1 MFVIFAG
8 GQTIINVV
16 MRSGGSTVIEAFIE
30 KDVIRQV
37 KLIEY
42 LYELEKLTLREVAKR
57 LQVTTNT
64 VKRDFDKVV
73 LILEEQI
80 EFSEITST
88 TISIIFN
95 SSFTRYELIKM
106 IYQDSYFLKTC
117 AYYLLGESDYLTLVE
132 AEFISVAKAFTIK
145 KQVENYFKA
154 AEIMDEN
161 GAFINNEIRYRLVLI
176 SVWMRC
182 DVLDRLIVSDK
193 YKTATVFVDQV
204 LFKFANG
211 YEKNKREYQFLLLN
225 TYLSLSR
232 FKDFSLIYE
241 EEAITYLKNTPT
253 FQQLMDVNDLILTKE
268 KLPETEIQYLASIYK
283 TIPLNTSNYLIVE
296 MNYQRERELMIDKN
310 FMVRQLLK
318 NFEDEFSA
326 DLFNHILFEKPFMNF
341 IYSLWQETQAFSV
354 EKHFYLS
361 DQQLQLAERIKQVL
375 ESWQKHF
382 HLETEVIFN
391 QTTLEKFCSQ
401 VTVSLMQKRTP
412 KFVFFFIA
420 EDELSHT
427 IYRENLKRWLNL
439 DYNVIDST
447 MYYSLDEL
455 PIYVKDWPSIV
466 ICERSL
472 KYDFTIPDSLT
483 FFAISRNSILEDTK
497 NILSYVYNWKTE

>member
-1 MFVIFAG
+1 M
-8 GQTIINVV
+8 
-16 MRSGGSTVIEAFIE
+16 IEAFIE
-30 KDVIRQV
+30 KDIIRQV

-42 LYELEKLTLREVAKR
+42 IYELEKLTLREVAKR

-64 VKRDFDKVV
+64 VKRDFRQIS

-80 EFSEITST
+80 ECSTITST
-88 TISIIFN
+88 TISMIFN
-95 SSFTRYELIKM
+95 SSFTRYDLIKI

-117 AYYLLGESDYLTLVE
+117 AYYLLGKSDYLTLVE
-132 AEFISVAKAFTIK
+132 SEFISVAKAFTIK

-154 AEIMDEN
+154 AGIMDEN
-161 GAFINNEIRYRLVLI
+161 SVFIDNEIRYRLVLI

-182 DVLDRLIVSDK
+182 DLLDELIAPNK
-193 YKTATVFVDQV
+193 YQTATLFVDQV

-225 TYLSLSR
+225 TYLSISR
-232 FKDFSLIYE
+232 FKDFSLNYE
-241 EEAITYLKNTPT
+241 KEAITYLKNTPT
-253 FQQLMDVNDLILTKE
+253 FQQLMDVNELILTNE
-268 KLPETEIQYLASIYK
+268 PLPETEIQYLASIYK

-310 FMVRQLLK
+310 TIVRQLLK
-318 NFEDEFSA
+318 NFEDEFGA

-341 IYSLWQETQAFSV
+341 IYSLWQETQVFSV
-354 EKHFYLS
+354 EKHVYLS
-361 DQQLQLAERIKQVL
+361 DQQLQLVERSKQVL
-375 ESWQKHF
+375 VSWQTQF
-382 HLETEVIFN
+382 HLETEIMFN
-391 QTTLEKFCSQ
+391 QTTLERFCSQ
-401 VTVSLMQKRTP
+401 VTVSLLQKRRP

-439 DYNVIDST
+439 DYNIMDST
-447 MYYSLDEL
+447 MYYSIDEL
-455 PIYVKDWPSIV
+455 PIYVKEWPSII

-472 KYDFTIPDSLT
+472 KYDFKMSNSLT
-483 FFAISRNSILEDTK
+483 FFPISRNSILEDTK
-497 NILSYVYNWKTE
+497 IILSYVYNWKTE

>member
-1 MFVIFAG
+1 M
-8 GQTIINVV
+8 
-16 MRSGGSTVIEAFIE
+16 IESFIE
-30 KDVIRQV
+30 KDILRQV
-37 KLIEY
+37 KLVEY

-64 VKRDFDKVV
+64 VKRDFAKVLLV
-73 LILEEQI
+73 LETQI
-80 EFSEITST
+80 EWSEITST
-88 TISIIFN
+88 TIALIFN
-95 SSFTRYELIKM
+95 SSFTRYDLIKK

-132 AEFISVAKAFTIK
+132 AEFISVAKAFTIR
-145 KQVENYFKA
+145 KQVETYFKA
-154 AEIMDEN
+154 AGIMDEN
-161 GAFINNEIRYRLVLI
+161 SEFIPNEIRYRLVVI

-182 DVLDRLIVSDK
+182 DILDKLLVPNE

-225 TYLSLSR
+225 TYLSIRRS
-232 FKDFSLIYE
+232 KDFSLTYG
-241 EEAITYLKNTPT
+241 EEAMTYLKNMPT
-253 FQQLMDVNDLILTKE
+253 FHQLMDVNKLVLTKE

-296 MNYQRERELMIDKN
+296 MNYQRERELMIEKN
-310 FMVRQLLK
+310 GMIRQLIQH
-318 NFEDEFSA
+318 FENEFGV

-341 IYSLWQETQAFSV
+341 IYSLWQDTQAFSA

-361 DQQLQLAERIKQVL
+361 NQQLRLTERIKHVL
-375 ESWQKHF
+375 EAWQKQF
-382 HLETEVIFN
+382 DLEAEVTFN
-391 QTTLEKFCSQ
+391 QTALEKFCSQ
-401 VTVSLMQKRTP
+401 VTASLLQKRSP

-439 DYNVIDST
+439 DYNIMDST

-455 PIYVKDWPSIV
+455 PIYVEEWPSII

-472 KYDFTIPDSLT
+472 KHDTTIPDSIT
-483 FFAISRNSILEDTK
+483 FFPISRNSILEDTK
-497 NILSYVYNWKTE
+497 NILAYVYNWKTE

>member
-1 MFVIFAG
+1 M
-8 GQTIINVV
+8 
-16 MRSGGSTVIEAFIE
+16 IESFIE
-30 KDVIRQV
+30 KDIIRQV

-42 LYELEKLTLREVAKR
+42 LYELEKLSLRETAKR

-64 VKRDFDKVV
+64 VKRDFNKVS

-80 EFSEITST
+80 EFSELTST
-88 TISIIFN
+88 TISIVFN
-95 SSFTRYELIKM
+95 SSFTRYDLIKT

-132 AEFISVAKAFTIK
+132 SEFISVAKAFTIK
-145 KQVENYFKA
+145 KQVESYFKA
-154 AEIMDEN
+154 AGIMNEKN
-161 GAFINNEIRYRLVLI
+161 TFIQNEIRYRLVLI

-182 DVLDRLIVSDK
+182 DILDKLIVPSQ
-193 YKTATVFVDQV
+193 YKTATIFVDQV

-211 YEKNKREYQFLLLN
+211 YEKNKREYQFLLFN
-225 TYLSLSR
+225 TYLSINRWKTS
-232 FKDFSLIYE
+232 SLTYGKE
-241 EEAITYLKNTPT
+241 PLAYLKNTAT
-253 FQQLMDVNDLILTKE
+253 FQQLMDVNELILMQE
-268 KLPETEIQYLASIYK
+268 KLPETEIQYLTSIYK
-283 TIPLNTSNYLIVE
+283 TIPLNASNYLIVE
-296 MNYQRERELMIDKN
+296 MNYQRERELMIEKN
-310 FMVRQLLK
+310 FMVRQLIK
-318 NFEDEFSA
+318 NFEDEFGA
-326 DLFNHILFEKPFMNF
+326 DLFNQILFEKPFMNL
-341 IYSLWQETQAFSV
+341 IYSLWQETQSFSA

-361 DQQLQLAERIKQVL
+361 DQQLQLVERIKQVL
-375 ESWQKHF
+375 ESWQRQF
-382 HLETEVIFN
+382 HLETEINFN

-401 VTVSLMQKRTP
+401 VTASLLQKRTT

-439 DYNVIDST
+439 DYNIIDST
-447 MYYSLDEL
+447 MYYSLDTL
-455 PIYVKDWPSIV
+455 PVYVKEWPSII

-483 FFAISRNSILEDTK
+483 FFPISRNSILEDTK

>member
-1 MFVIFAG
+1 MNIA
-8 GQTIINVV
+8 TKN
-16 MRSGGSTVIEAFIE
+16 GGSTVIESFIE
-30 KDVIRQV
+30 KDVLRQV

-73 LILEEQI
+73 FLLEEQI
-80 EFSEITST
+80 EHSELTST

-95 SSFTRYELIKM
+95 SSFTRYDLAKI

-117 AYYLLGESDYLTLVE
+117 AYYLLGESDYLTIVE

-145 KQVENYFKA
+145 KQVESYFRA
-154 AEIMDEN
+154 AGIMDEKS
-161 GAFINNEIRYRLVLI
+161 AFIPNEIRYRLVLI

-182 DVLDRLIVSDK
+182 DLLDKLIAPSQ

-211 YEKNKREYQFLLLN
+211 YEKNNREYQFLLLN

-232 FKDFSLIYE
+232 FKEFSLIYE
-241 EEAITYLKNTPT
+241 KDEITYLKNTPT
-253 FQQLMDVNDLILTKE
+253 FHQLMDVNELILAKE
-268 KLPETEIQYLASIYK
+268 KLPEAEIQYLASIYK

-296 MNYQRERELMIDKN
+296 MNYQRERELMIERN
-310 FMVRQLLK
+310 AMVRQLIK
-318 NFEDEFSA
+318 SFENEFGV
-326 DLFNHILFEKPFMNF
+326 DLFDHILFEKPFMNF
-341 IYSLWQETQAFSV
+341 IYSLWQETQAFSA

-361 DQQLQLAERIKQVL
+361 DQQLHLAERIKHVL
-375 ESWQKHF
+375 EAWQKQF
-382 HLETEVIFN
+382 DLDAAFTFN

-401 VTVSLMQKRTP
+401 VTASLIQKRAQ

-447 MYYSLDEL
+447 MYYSLDDL
-455 PIYVKDWPSIV
+455 PIYVKEWPSII

-472 KYDFTIPDSLT
+472 KHDFTIPDTLS
-483 FFAISRNSILEDTK
+483 FFPISRNSILEDTK
-497 NILSYVYNWKTE
+497 NILSSVYHWKSE

>member
-1 MFVIFAG
+1 MS
-8 GQTIINVV
+8 GQTIIN
-16 MRSGGSTVIEAFIE
+16 RGIKSGGSWVIETFIE

-64 VKRDFDKVV
+64 VKRDFSKVV
-73 LILEEQI
+73 LVLEEQI
-80 EFSEITST
+80 KFSEITST

-95 SSFTRYELIKM
+95 SSFTRYDLIKI

-132 AEFISVAKAFTIK
+132 SEFISVAKAFTIK

-154 AEIMDEN
+154 AGIMDEKSV
-161 GAFINNEIRYRLVLI
+161 FIDNEIRYRLVLI

-182 DVLDRLIVSDK
+182 DILDKLIVPNK
-193 YKTATVFVDQV
+193 YKTATIFVDQV

-225 TYLSLSR
+225 TYLSISR
-232 FKDFSLIYE
+232 FKDFSLNYE
-241 EEAITYLKNTPT
+241 KETIIYLKNTLT
-253 FQQLMDVNDLILTKE
+253 FQQLIDVNELILKNE

-296 MNYQRERELMIDKN
+296 MNYQRERELMIEKN
-310 FMVRQLLK
+310 LIVRQLLK
-318 NFEDEFSA
+318 NFEDEFST
-326 DLFNHILFEKPFMNF
+326 DLFNHILFEKPFMNL
-341 IYSLWQETQAFSV
+341 IYSFWQETQAFSV
-354 EKHFYLS
+354 EKHVYLS
-361 DQQLQLAERIKQVL
+361 DQQLQLVERIKQVM
-375 ESWQKHF
+375 ESWQTQF
-382 HLETEVIFN
+382 HLDTEITYN
-391 QTTLEKFCSQ
+391 QTILEKFCSQ
-401 VTVSLMQKRTP
+401 VTVSLMQKRIS

-439 DYNVIDST
+439 DYNIIDST

-455 PIYVKDWPSIV
+455 PIYVQEWPSII

-472 KYDFTIPDSLT
+472 KYDFKIANSLT
-483 FFAISRNSILEDTK
+483 FFPISRNSILEDTK